1 MAAKKPKIDA
11 LEEEVDGVTTYMLS
25 IDGYKI
31 PLHPATYAYLQTHK
45 KGDYPEVI
53 AKAVN
58 VGLTAAQQG
67 RIANSL
73 NAVNNELKGEF
84 ALLEQFMETQQALFE
99 RDSKTKTDTEYVL
112 RNWLREHADKTGSN
126 DVFELSGTV
135 SSDGT
140 SNKTGD
146 VQATIKHG
154 EEEFSLAIESK
165 MAQNFT
171 KGESTKRQTGKGK
184 LRGQGD
190 TAVSQLIESRM
201 NRNAP
206 AALFVVDK
214 ALNPFPGPDLEYF
227 AEPIVGFI
235 VRVDIA
241 NNDLTNLGIAY
252 DIVRE
257 MIIAQRVVSEAEY
270 SVIKFIVEELKN
282 SLDRKKFIESI
293 GARTLKRVTDSHK
306 KLVKDITSDMT
317 EFDAELQAIED
328 AIKNSHDA
336 LSTYI
341 KDKTFTAE
349 TALEIYR
356 QGNAQTKYEAARLAW
371 GVNGEDDDAKGDATI
386 VDYDNLTVDEL
397 KGLLKEAGKP
407 VSGPKAVL
415 IKRLKGE

>member
-1 MAAKKPKIDA
+1 MAAKKPQLNAVEK
-11 LEEEVDGVTTYMLS
+11 EVDGVTTYVLS
-25 IDGYKI
+25 IDGYEI
-31 PLHPATYAYLQTHK
+31 PLHPATYTYLKTHK
-45 KGDYPEVI
+45 KGDYEEVI

-67 RIANSL
+67 RIANAL

-99 RDSKTKTDTEYVL
+99 RDSKTKTDTEFVL
-112 RNWLREHADKTGSN
+112 RDWLREHADKNEIN

-154 EEEFSLAIESK
+154 EEEFGLAIESK
-165 MAQNFT
+165 MAQKFT
-171 KGESTKRQTGKGK
+171 KGESTKRNTSKGK

-190 TAVSQLIESRM
+190 TAISQLIESRS
-201 NRNAP
+201 NRKAP

-214 ALNPFPGPDLEYF
+214 TLNPFPGPDLEYF

-257 MIIAQRVVSEAEY
+257 MIIAQRVVSEPEY

-282 SLDRKKFIESI
+282 SLDRKRFIQTI
-293 GARTLKRVTDSHK
+293 GARTLK
-306 KLVKDITSDMT
+306 
-317 EFDAELQAIED
+317 
-328 AIKNSHDA
+328 
-336 LSTYI
+336 
-341 KDKTFTAE
+341 
-349 TALEIYR
+349 
-356 QGNAQTKYEAARLAW
+356 
-371 GVNGEDDDAKGDATI
+371 
-386 VDYDNLTVDEL
+386 
-397 KGLLKEAGKP
+397 
-407 VSGPKAVL
+407 AVW
-415 IKRLKGE
+415 IPTTN

>member
-11 LEEEVDGVTTYMLS
+11 VEKEVDGVPTYVLS
-25 IDGYKI
+25 LDGFEI
-31 PLHPATYAYLQTHK
+31 PLHPATYTYLKTHRK
-45 KGDYPEVI
+45 SDYPEVI
-53 AKAVN
+53 AKAIN

-99 RDSKTKTDTEYVL
+99 RDNKTKTDTEYVL

-154 EEEFSLAIESK
+154 EEEFGLAIESK
-165 MAQNFT
+165 MAQKFT
-171 KGESTKRQTGKGK
+171 KGESTKRQTGQGK

-190 TAVSQLIESRM
+190 TAISQLIESRA
-201 NRNAP
+201 NRETP

-257 MIIAQRVVSEAEY
+257 MIIAQRVVSEAEF
-270 SVIKFIVEELKN
+270 SVINFIVEELKN
-282 SLDRKKFIESI
+282 SLDRKKFIQSI
-293 GARTLKRVTDSHK
+293 GAKVLDKVTDSHK
-306 KLVKDITSDMT
+306 RLVEDITNDMT
-317 EFDAELQAIED
+317 VFDAELQALED
-328 AIKNSHDA
+328 AIKYSHNA
-336 LSTYI
+336 LSRYI

-356 QGNAQTKYEAARLAW
+356 QANAQTKYDAAVLAW
-371 GVNGEDDDAKGDATI
+371 GVSDDQSEEDASTT
-386 VDYDNLTVDEL
+386 DYESLSKDEL
-397 KGLLKEAGKP
+397 KEILKEAGKP
-407 VSGPKAVL
+407 VSGTKPEL
-415 IKRLKGE
+415 IARLRGE

>member
-1 MAAKKPKIDA
+1 MAAKKPEIAA

-25 IDGYKI
+25 IGGYKI

-112 RNWLREHADKTGSN
+112 RDWLREHADKTGSN

-135 SSDGT
+135 SSSGT

-154 EEEFSLAIESK
+154 EEEFGLAIESK

-171 KGESTKRQTGKGK
+171 KGESTKRQTGKAK

-257 MIIAQRVVSEAEY
+257 MIIAQRVVSEPEY

-282 SLDRKKFIESI
+282 SLDRKKFIQSI

-306 KLVKDITSDMT
+306 KLVKDITGDMT

-336 LSTYI
+336 MSTYI

-356 QGNAQTKYEAARLAW
+356 HGDAQTKYEAAKLAW
-371 GVNGEDDDAKGDATI
+371 GVGEEDDDTKGDASP
-386 VDYDNLTVDEL
+386 VDYDKLTVAEL
-397 KGLLKEAGKP
+397 KDLLKEAGKP
-407 VSGPKAVL
+407 VSGKKPEL
-415 IKRLKGE
+415 IARLQKE

>member
-11 LEEEVDGVTTYMLS
+11 VEKEVDGVPTYVLS
-25 IDGYKI
+25 LDGFEI
-31 PLHPATYAYLQTHK
+31 PLHPATYTYLKTHRK
-45 KGDYPEVI
+45 SDYPEVI
-53 AKAVN
+53 AKAIN

-99 RDSKTKTDTEYVL
+99 RDNKTKTDTEYVL

-154 EEEFSLAIESK
+154 EEEFGLAIESK
-165 MAQNFT
+165 MAQKFT
-171 KGESTKRQTGKGK
+171 KGESTKRQTGQRK

-190 TAVSQLIESRM
+190 TAISQLIESRA
-201 NRNAP
+201 NRETP

-257 MIIAQRVVSEAEY
+257 MIIAQRVVSEAEF
-270 SVIKFIVEELKN
+270 SVINFIVEELKN
-282 SLDRKKFIESI
+282 SLDRKKFIQSI
-293 GARTLKRVTDSHK
+293 GAKVLDKVTDSHK
-306 KLVKDITSDMT
+306 RLVEDITNDMT
-317 EFDAELQAIED
+317 VFDAELQALED
-328 AIKNSHDA
+328 AIKYSHNA
-336 LSTYI
+336 LSRYI

-356 QGNAQTKYEAARLAW
+356 QANAQTKYDAAVLAW
-371 GVNGEDDDAKGDATI
+371 GVSDNQSEEDASTT
-386 VDYDNLTVDEL
+386 DYESLSKDEL
-397 KGLLKEAGKP
+397 KEILKEAGKP
-407 VSGPKAVL
+407 VSGTKPEL
-415 IKRLKGE
+415 IARLRGE

>member
-11 LEEEVDGVTTYMLS
+11 VEKEVDGVPTYVLS
-25 IDGYKI
+25 LDGFEI
-31 PLHPATYAYLQTHK
+31 PLHPATYTYLKTHR

-53 AKAVN
+53 AKAIN

-99 RDSKTKTDTEYVL
+99 RDNKTKTDTEYVL

-154 EEEFSLAIESK
+154 DEEFGLAIESK

-190 TAVSQLIESRM
+190 TAISQLIESRA
-201 NRNAP
+201 NRETP

-257 MIIAQRVVSEAEY
+257 MIIAQRVVSEAEF
-270 SVIKFIVEELKN
+270 SVINFIVEELKN
-282 SLDRKKFIESI
+282 SLDRKKFIQSI
-293 GARTLKRVTDSHK
+293 GAKVLKKVTDSHK
-306 KLVKDITSDMT
+306 KLVEDITSDMT
-317 EFDAELQAIED
+317 VFDAELQALED
-328 AIKNSHDA
+328 AIKYSHDA
-336 LSTYI
+336 LSIYI

-356 QGNAQTKYEAARLAW
+356 QANAQTKYEAAKLAW
-371 GVNGEDDDAKGDATI
+371 GVSDDQSEEDASTT
-386 VDYDNLTVDEL
+386 DYESLGKAEL
-397 KGLLKEAGKP
+397 KEILKEAGKP
-407 VSGPKAVL
+407 VSGTKPEL
-415 IKRLKGE
+415 IARLRGE

>member
-11 LEEEVDGVTTYMLS
+11 VEKEVDGVPTYVLS
-25 IDGYKI
+25 LDGFEI
-31 PLHPATYAYLQTHK
+31 PLHPATYTYLKTHRK
-45 KGDYPEVI
+45 SDYPEVI
-53 AKAVN
+53 AKAIN

-99 RDSKTKTDTEYVL
+99 RDNKTKTDTEYVL

-154 EEEFSLAIESK
+154 EEEFGLAIESK
-165 MAQNFT
+165 MAQKFT
-171 KGESTKRQTGKGK
+171 KGESTKRQTGQRK

-190 TAVSQLIESRM
+190 TAISQLIESRA
-201 NRNAP
+201 NRETP

-257 MIIAQRVVSEAEY
+257 MIIAQRVVSEAEF
-270 SVIKFIVEELKN
+270 SVINFIVEELKN
-282 SLDRKKFIESI
+282 SLDRKKFIQSI
-293 GARTLKRVTDSHK
+293 GAKVLDKVTDSHK
-306 KLVKDITSDMT
+306 RLVEDITNDMT
-317 EFDAELQAIED
+317 VFDAELQALED
-328 AIKNSHDA
+328 AIKYSHNA
-336 LSTYI
+336 LSRYI

-356 QGNAQTKYEAARLAW
+356 QANAQTKYDAAVLAW
-371 GVNGEDDDAKGDATI
+371 GVSDDQSEEDASTT
-386 VDYDNLTVDEL
+386 DYESLSKDEL
-397 KGLLKEAGKP
+397 KEILKEAGKP
-407 VSGPKAVL
+407 VSGTKPEL
-415 IKRLKGE
+415 IARLRGE

>member
-1 MAAKKPKIDA
+1 MAGKKPKIDA

-112 RNWLREHADKTGSN
+112 RDWLREHADKTGSN

-154 EEEFSLAIESK
+154 EEEFGLAIESK
-165 MAQNFT
+165 MAQTFT
-171 KGESTKRQTGKGK
+171 KGESTKRQTGKGS

-214 ALNPFPGPDLEYF
+214 TLNPFPGPDLEYF

-282 SLDRKKFIESI
+282 SLDRKKFIQSI
-293 GARTLKRVTDSHK
+293 GERTLKRVTDSHK
-306 KLVKDITSDMT
+306 KLVEDITSDMT

-356 QGNAQTKYEAARLAW
+356 QGDAQTKYEAAKLAW
-371 GVNGEDDDAKGDATI
+371 GVNEEDDDSKADVST
-386 VDYDNLTVDEL
+386 VDYDSLTVDEL
-397 KGLLKEAGKP
+397 KVLLKEAGKP
-407 VSGPKAVL
+407 VSGKKNVL
-415 IKRLKGE
+415 IERLKGK

>member
-11 LEEEVDGVTTYMLS
+11 VEKEVDGVPTYVLS
-25 IDGYKI
+25 LDGFEI
-31 PLHPATYAYLQTHK
+31 PLHPATYTYLKTHRK
-45 KGDYPEVI
+45 SDYPEVI
-53 AKAVN
+53 AKAIN

-99 RDSKTKTDTEYVL
+99 RDNKTKTDTEYVL

-154 EEEFSLAIESK
+154 EEEFGLAIESK
-165 MAQNFT
+165 MAQKFT
-171 KGESTKRQTGKGK
+171 KGESTKRQTGQGK

-190 TAVSQLIESRM
+190 TAISQLIESRA
-201 NRNAP
+201 NRETP

-214 ALNPFPGPDLEYF
+214 ALNPFTGPDLEYF

-257 MIIAQRVVSEAEY
+257 MIIAQRVVSEAEF
-270 SVIKFIVEELKN
+270 SVINFIVEELKN
-282 SLDRKKFIESI
+282 SLDRKKFIQSI
-293 GARTLKRVTDSHK
+293 GAKVLDKVTDSHK
-306 KLVKDITSDMT
+306 RLVEDITNDMT
-317 EFDAELQAIED
+317 VFDAELQALED
-328 AIKNSHDA
+328 AIKYSHNA
-336 LSTYI
+336 LSRYI

-356 QGNAQTKYEAARLAW
+356 QANAQTKYDAAVLAW
-371 GVNGEDDDAKGDATI
+371 GVSDDQSEEDASTT
-386 VDYDNLTVDEL
+386 DYESLSKDEL
-397 KGLLKEAGKP
+397 KEILKEAGKP
-407 VSGPKAVL
+407 VSGTKPEL
-415 IKRLKGE
+415 IARLRGE

>member
-1 MAAKKPKIDA
+1 MAAKKPK
-11 LEEEVDGVTTYMLS
+11 LEAVEKEVDGVTTHVLS
-25 IDGYKI
+25 IDGYEI
-31 PLHPATYAYLQTHK
+31 PLHPATYSYLKTHK
-45 KGDYPEVI
+45 KADYAEVI

-67 RIANSL
+67 RIANAL

-99 RDSKTKTDTEYVL
+99 RDSKTKTDTEFVL
-112 RNWLREHADKTGSN
+112 RDWLREHADENGSS

-154 EEEFSLAIESK
+154 EEEFGLAIESK

-171 KGESTKRQTGKGK
+171 KGESMKRNTGKGK

-190 TAVSQLIESRM
+190 TAVSQLIESRS
-201 NRNAP
+201 NREAP

-214 ALNPFPGPDLEYF
+214 ALNPFPGADLEYF

-235 VRVDIA
+235 VRVDIT

-257 MIIAQRVVSEAEY
+257 MIIAQRVVSEPEY

-282 SLDRKKFIESI
+282 SLDRKKFIHTI
-293 GARTLKRVTDSHK
+293 GARTLKAVTDSHNV
-306 KLVKDITSDMT
+306 LVGKITTDMK

-328 AIKNSHDA
+328 AIKSSHDA

-341 KDKTFTAE
+341 KDKTFTPDV
-349 TALEIYR
+349 ALEIYR
-356 QGNAQTKYEAARLAW
+356 QADAQTKYEAAKLAW
-371 GVNGEDDDAKGDATI
+371 GAEGEQSGDDASTT
-386 VDYDNLTVDEL
+386 DYERLTVAEL
-397 KGLLKEAGKP
+397 KDRLKDAGKP
-407 VSGPKAVL
+407 VSGKKPEL
-415 IKRLKGE
+415 IARLKGE

>member
-11 LEEEVDGVTTYMLS
+11 VEKEVDGVPTYVLS
-25 IDGYKI
+25 LDGFEI
-31 PLHPATYAYLQTHK
+31 PLHPATYTYLKTHRK
-45 KGDYPEVI
+45 SDYPEVI
-53 AKAVN
+53 AKAIN

-99 RDSKTKTDTEYVL
+99 RDNKTKTDTEYVL

-154 EEEFSLAIESK
+154 EEEFGLAIESK
-165 MAQNFT
+165 MAQKFT
-171 KGESTKRQTGKGK
+171 KGESTKRQTGQGK

-190 TAVSQLIESRM
+190 TAISQLIESRA
-201 NRNAP
+201 NRETP

-257 MIIAQRVVSEAEY
+257 MIIAQRVVSEAEF
-270 SVIKFIVEELKN
+270 SVINFIVEELKN
-282 SLDRKKFIESI
+282 SLDRKKFIQSI
-293 GARTLKRVTDSHK
+293 GAKVLDKVTDSHK
-306 KLVKDITSDMT
+306 RLVEDITNDMT
-317 EFDAELQAIED
+317 VFDAELQALED
-328 AIKNSHDA
+328 AIKYSHNA
-336 LSTYI
+336 LSRYI

-356 QGNAQTKYEAARLAW
+356 QANAQTKYDAAVLAW
-371 GVNGEDDDAKGDATI
+371 GVSDDQSEEDASTT
-386 VDYDNLTVDEL
+386 DYESHSKDEL
-397 KGLLKEAGKP
+397 KEILKEAGKP
-407 VSGPKAVL
+407 VSGTKPEL
-415 IKRLKGE
+415 IARLRGE

>member
-1 MAAKKPKIDA
+1 MAAKKPKLDA
-11 LEEEVDGVTTYMLS
+11 IEKEVDGVTTYVLS
-25 IDGYKI
+25 IDGYEI
-31 PLHPATYAYLQTHK
+31 PLHPATYTYLKTK
-45 KGDYPEVI
+45 RKGEYAEVI

-99 RDSKTKTDTEYVL
+99 RDSKTKTDTEFVL
-112 RNWLREHADKTGSN
+112 RDWLREHADKTSIS
-126 DVFELSGTV
+126 DVFEMSGTV

-140 SNKTGD
+140 GNKTGD

-154 EEEFSLAIESK
+154 EEEFGLAIESK
-165 MAQNFT
+165 MAQKFT
-171 KGESTKRQTGKGK
+171 KGESAKRKTGKGK

-190 TAVSQLIESRM
+190 TAVSQLIESRK
-201 NRNAP
+201 NRDAP

-241 NNDLTNLGIAY
+241 NNDLTNLGLAY

-257 MIIAQRVVSEAEY
+257 MIIAQRVVSEPEY

-282 SLDRKKFIESI
+282 SLDRKKFIQTI
-293 GARTLKRVTDSHK
+293 GARTLKTVTDSHNN
-306 KLVKDITSDMT
+306 LIGQITTDMK

-328 AIKNSHDA
+328 AIKSSHDA

-341 KDKTFTAE
+341 KDKTFTPNV
-349 TALEIYR
+349 ALEIYR
-356 QGNAQTKYEAARLAW
+356 QANAQTKYEAAKLAW
-371 GVNGEDDDAKGDATI
+371 GVGDDQSEENASTT
-386 VDYDNLTVDEL
+386 DYESLGVDEL
-397 KGLLKEAGKP
+397 RGLLKKAGKP
-407 VSGPKAVL
+407 VSGRKSEL
-415 IKRLKGE
+415 IARLKGE

>member
-11 LEEEVDGVTTYMLS
+11 LEAEVDGVTTYMLS
-25 IDGYKI
+25 INGYNI
-31 PLHPATYAYLQTHK
+31 PMHPATYAYLQTHK
-45 KGDYPEVI
+45 KADYPEVI

-67 RIANSL
+67 RILNSL
-73 NAVNNELKGEF
+73 NAVNNELRGEF

-112 RNWLREHADKTGSN
+112 RDWLREHADKTGRN

-154 EEEFSLAIESK
+154 GDEFGIAIESK
-165 MAQNFT
+165 MAQKFT
-171 KGESTKRQTGKGK
+171 KGESTSRNTVKGK

-190 TAVSQLIESRM
+190 TAISQLIESRK

-241 NNDLTNLGIAY
+241 NNDLTKLGIAY

-282 SLDRKKFIESI
+282 SLDRKKFIQSI
-293 GARTLKRVTDSHK
+293 GAKTLKTVKDSHK
-306 KLVKDITSDMT
+306 RLVDDITKDMT
-317 EFDAELQAIED
+317 TFDAELQAIED
-328 AIKNSHDA
+328 AITISHEV

-341 KDKTFTAE
+341 KDKTITAE

-356 QGNAQTKYEAARLAW
+356 QGNAQTMYEAALLAW
-371 GVNGEDDDAKGDATI
+371 GDDEADDDTKGNDAT

-397 KGLLKEAGKP
+397 KRQLKGAGKS
-407 VSGPKAVL
+407 VSGTKAEL
-415 IKRLKGE
+415 IQRLEGE